1 MSLRENFDKVSD
13 SVKSASEKAGRESGA
28 VKLIAVSKTVTS
40 DKIREMYAFGQR
52 NFAENRPQVLR
63 DKVKELEDISD
74 INWHFIG
81 HLQNNKI
88 KYVYPVAALV
98 HSIDRRELLDEFAE
112 WAKKTGR
119 KCPVLLQVHISREE
133 AKQGFDVE
141 EILDVVKDYR
151 DNEYLDIR
159 GMMGMAPLD
168 ADDDKVRACFKEL
181 SDLFEASKKLEGP
194 SYKAQELSMGMS
206 GDFPIAIAEGATLVR
221 VGTALFKE

>member
-1 MSLRENFDKVSD
+1 MSLRENFDKVSET
-13 SVKSASEKAGRESGA
+13 VKTVSEKAGRGTGS

-52 NFAENRPQVLR
+52 DFAENRPQVLR
-63 DKVKELEDISD
+63 DKVKELEDIKD

-81 HLQNNKI
+81 RLQSNKI

-98 HSIDRRELLDEFAE
+98 HSVDRRELLDEFAE

-119 KCPVLLQVHISREE
+119 KCPVLLEVHISREE

-141 EILDVVKDYR
+141 EIFDVIKDYR
-151 DNEYLDIR
+151 ENENLDIR
-159 GMMGMAPLD
+159 GLMGMAPLD
-168 ADDDKVRACFKEL
+168 ADDEKVRACFKEL

>member
-1 MSLRENFDKVSD
+1 MSLRENYDNVSD
-13 SVKSASEKAGRESGA
+13 SVKTASENAGREPGS

-81 HLQNNKI
+81 RLQSNKI

-119 KCPVLLQVHISREE
+119 KCPVLLEVHISREE

-141 EILDVVKDYR
+141 EILDVIKDYR
-151 DNEYLDIR
+151 DNENLDIR

-168 ADDDKVRACFKEL
+168 ADDNRVRACFREL

-194 SYKAQELSMGMS
+194 SYKAKELSMGMS

-221 VGTALFKE
+221 IGTALFKE